1 MQTFDT
7 REDLMKKIVLE
18 HAIVLEIGVFTGDF
32 AAFLTSLHPAELHL
46 VDPWFGNLCSGNADG
61 NNIRCIPGDE
71 AYMTVCNRFRDDA
84 SVRIHRAWSP
94 AALEQ
99 FADHTFDVA
108 YLDGDHTF
116 EGSYNDL
123 NAVRP
128 KIKDGGFICGHDFGK
143 NPKRCSF
150 QYTFGVRKAVDLF
163 CKETGYVV
171 LAMADD
177 GYQSFAIQVSGAH

>member
-1 MQTFDT
+1 LAGGMT
-7 REDLMKKIVLE
+7 
-18 HAIVLEIGVFTGDF
+18 H
-32 AAFLTSLHPAELHL
+32 
-46 VDPWFGNLCSGNADG
+46 
-61 NNIRCIPGDE
+61 E

-94 AALEQ
+94 VALEQ
-99 FADHTFDVA
+99 IADYTFDVA

-116 EGSYNDL
+116 KGSYNDL
-123 NAVRP
+123 TAVRP

-150 QYTFGVRKAVDLF
+150 QYTFKVRKAVDLF
-163 CKETGYVV
+163 CKETGNVV